1 MENWSGK
8 RVLILGAARQGL
20 ALARYLS
27 EQGAFVTLNDKR
39 TEDQLLEAKEKL
51 ADLSINW
58 VFDGHP
64 VSLLEQADLL
74 CLSGAIPD
82 TLPIVQ
88 EAKHR
93 GLPLSN
99 DTEIFLQNVHCPVI
113 GITGSAGKTTTTT
126 LVGRMVEAGKSENQ
140 TIWVGGN
147 IGQPLLNDLKSMKP
161 NDLVILELSS
171 FQLELTTLSPYVG
184 AILNITPNH
193 LDRHGTMEAYTA
205 AKLRLLDFQ
214 TADDIA
220 VLNHDDPVTRA
231 AADKVHGKL
240 ITFGFTRHPDFET
253 QVFERGSDIILQ
265 KGNDETVIMPVD
277 AIELRGRHNVGNVI
291 SACAIAAAADIS
303 PAAMLESVKG
313 FTGVPHRL
321 EWVRNVNS
329 VNWYNDSI
337 CTAPE
342 RTIAAIN
349 SFDEPIVLLLGGRDK
364 NLSWE
369 KLAQLV
375 HQRVDHVVLFGEAA
389 PIVNQALTTDGTYQK
404 PLTLQIAKHLQEAV
418 RLAAQVAEPGSVV
431 LLSPGGTSF
440 DEFYDFEERGR
451 YFRKWVGELR

>member
-8 RVLILGAARQGL
+8 HVLILGAARQGL
-20 ALARYLS
+20 ALARYLH
-27 EQGAFVTLNDKR
+27 EQGALVTLNDKR
-39 TEDQLLEAKEKL
+39 SEDQLLEARTKM
-51 ADLSINW
+51 ADLRINW

-64 VSLLEQADLL
+64 VSLLDQADLL

-88 EAKHR
+88 EAITR

-99 DTEIFLQNVHCPVI
+99 DTQIFLQNAPCPVI

-126 LVGRMVEAGKSENQ
+126 LVGRMFEAGKAKNQ
-140 TIWVGGN
+140 AIWVGGN

-161 NDLVILELSS
+161 NDWVILEFSS
-171 FQLELTTLSPYVG
+171 FQLELTTISPHIG

-214 TADDIA
+214 TSSDTAI
-220 VLNHDDPVTRA
+220 VNHDDPITLA
-231 AADKVHGKL
+231 AARRVNGKL
-240 ITFGFTRHPDFET
+240 VTFGFKQHPNFDT
-253 QVFERGSDIILQ
+253 QVFQRGNDIILQ
-265 KGNDETVIMPVD
+265 KGVNEIVIMPV
-277 AIELRGRHNVGNVI
+277 ETVKLRGRHNVGNVI

-303 PAAMLESVKG
+303 PLAMLEGVRG

-329 VNWYNDSI
+329 VDWYNDSI

-349 SFDEPIVLLLGGRDK
+349 SFNEPIVLLLGGKDK

-369 KLAQLV
+369 KLSELV
-375 HQRVDHVVLFGEAA
+375 HERVDHVVLFGEAA
-389 PIVNQALTTDGTYQK
+389 PIVNQALTKGGSCLR
-404 PLTLQIAKHLQEAV
+404 PFTLQTAEHLQEAV
-418 RLAAQVAEPGSVV
+418 MMAAQVAKPGSVV

-451 YFRKWVGELR
+451 YFRKWVDELR